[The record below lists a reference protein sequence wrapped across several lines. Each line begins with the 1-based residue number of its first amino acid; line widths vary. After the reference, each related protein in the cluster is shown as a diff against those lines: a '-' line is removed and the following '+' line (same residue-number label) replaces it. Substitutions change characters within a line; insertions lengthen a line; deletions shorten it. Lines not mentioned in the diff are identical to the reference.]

1 MGEVA
6 SLIEEARA
14 CAGLF
19 RLGRD
24 VEAALR
30 MVDLCDRLAPL
41 FEAAPADQQQQWGA
55 LLMET
60 FSRQQLQDWLA
71 VADYLEFE
79 LVALME
85 HCGQ

>member
-30 MVDLCDRLAPL
+30 MVDLFDRLAPW
-41 FEAAPADQQQQWGA
+41 FEAAPADQQQQWGT

-71 VADYLEFE
+71 VADYLQYE

-85 HCGQ
+85 RCGQ

>member
-1 MGEVA
+1 MAEVA
-6 SLIEEARA
+6 LLIEEARA

-30 MVDLCDRLAPL
+30 MVDLFDRLPPL
-41 FEAAPADQQQQWGA
+41 FDAAPASQQQQWGT

-71 VADYLEFE
+71 VADYLQYE

-85 HCGQ
+85 HGGQ